1 MPGDYSN
8 WRIRQEKRLEAK
20 HLADMKIYET
30 QNRRMR
36 RNFAQSVDM
45 ATYDYTD
52 PVEDKNRAG
61 RAVGLINVQLV
72 SQRSNYAY
80 RRPFEE
86 IDSAQAFQTKVEYN
100 TWMDKFRA
108 QETQRIDNKVTNITQ
123 KYCTPR

>member
-1 MPGDYSN
+1 
-8 WRIRQEKRLEAK
+8 
-20 HLADMKIYET
+20 
-30 QNRRMR
+30 MR

-108 QETQRIDNKVTNITQ
+108 QETQRIDNKVTNIMQ